1 MKLKHMTYSV
11 TLALG
16 LAFSTGAMAQSMSDQ
31 SYKAAKENIEAEHA
45 RDKANCDP
53 LAGNAKDICQVEAK
67 GKENIAKAELE
78 ASRKN
83 TAKNHYDAHVAQ
95 AEAEYA
101 VAKEKCD
108 DRAGN
113 AKDVCIKEAKA
124 LETRAKA
131 NAEARM
137 KVANADKK
145 AGKETSDANVKAKDK
160 KQDARQEASAD
171 KRDANY
177 AVAKEK
183 CDNYAGD
190 AKVNCVN
197 QAKQDYGKK

>member
-1 MKLKHMTYSV
+1 MKLKHLTYSI

-16 LAFSTGAMAQSMSDQ
+16 LAFSTGAMAESMSDH
-31 SYKAAKENIEAEHA
+31 SYKAAKENIEAEHT
-45 RDKANCDP
+45 RNKANCEP

-78 ASRKN
+78 ASRHN
-83 TAKNHYDAHVAQ
+83 TAKNHYNVHTAQ
-95 AEAEYA
+95 AEADYA
-101 VAKEKCD
+101 IAKEKCD
-108 DRAGN
+108 DRASN
-113 AKDVCIKEAKA
+113 VKDICVKEAKA

-145 AGKETSDANVKAKDK
+145 ANKETTDANVKAKEK

-197 QAKQDYGKK
+197 QAKRDYGKK